1 MFTEELA
8 AIRKAEEQAESIRK
22 SIKIET
28 KRMIEAAN
36 AKAEEIL
43 SEQESAAKELYDALI
58 AEGMNEA
65 DSEYKAALEKARAE
79 AEEMAAA
86 AEAKK
91 DAVVEHIVERIVGPV
106 GNN

>member
-22 SIKIET
+22 NIKIET

-36 AKAEEIL
+36 AQAEQIL
-43 SEQESAAKELYDALI
+43 DEQEAEAKSLYDALI
-58 AEGMNEA
+58 AEGMSEA
-65 DSEYKAALEKARAE
+65 DAEYKAALEKARAE

-86 AEAKK
+86 AGAKK
-91 DAVVEHIVERIVGPV
+91 DGVIEHIVERIVGPV

>member
-1 MFTEELA
+1 MFIDELA
-8 AIRKAEEQAESIRK
+8 AIRQAEEQAEHIKK

-36 AKAEEIL
+36 AEAEQIL
-43 SEQESAAKELYDALI
+43 SEQESAGKELYDALI
-58 AEGMNEA
+58 AEGVSEA
-65 DSEYKAALEKARAE
+65 DSEYEAALEKAHME

-91 DAVVEHIVERIVGPV
+91 DAAVEFILERIVGPV